1 MVAFLRFGCRFRGF
15 CFNSDSAAMDDKTLV
30 IWEALDGR
38 FGFLRPG
45 LAFELRVRMIVVQ
58 KLFPKWDVHN
68 GMENSINP

>member
-1 MVAFLRFGCRFRGF
+1 
-15 CFNSDSAAMDDKTLV
+15 MDDKTLV